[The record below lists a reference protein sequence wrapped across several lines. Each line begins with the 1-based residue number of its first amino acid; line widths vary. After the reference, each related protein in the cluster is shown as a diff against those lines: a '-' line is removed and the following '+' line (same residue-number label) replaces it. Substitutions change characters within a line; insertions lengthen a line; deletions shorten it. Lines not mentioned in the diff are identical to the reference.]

1 MTRQQSDIVDY
12 TVAFWSQR
20 TKQAVSHEDARQMLV
35 NVVGFFQV
43 LSEWDRQAHQET
55 TPSDTEG

>member
-1 MTRQQSDIVDY
+1 MTRQPSDIIDY

-20 TKQAVSHEDARQMLV
+20 TKQCVSHEDARQMVV

-43 LSEWDRQAHQET
+43 LSEWARQAHQET
-55 TPSDTEG
+55 IPSDPED